1 MLDYIR
7 DGNEIYRQSFAT
19 IRAEADLTSLPED
32 LQVVAVRLIHSC
44 GMTDIVNDLD
54 YSESVVKI
62 AREALKNGANIL
74 CDAQMVANGVTRKR
88 LPANNAVICT
98 LNEPEVT
105 ELAKQMGNTRS
116 AAAMELWRS
125 PNKSHIAGSIIAIG
139 NAPTALFRLLE
150 ILDEMMDQDLPK
162 PAAILG
168 FPVGFVGALESKA
181 ALAANSRGVP
191 FLTIHGRRG
200 GSAMCAAAL
209 NALAMENEL

>member
-7 DGNEIYRQSFAT
+7 DGNEIYQKSFAT
-19 IRAEADLTSLPED
+19 IRAEVDLSILPPD
-32 LQVVAVRLIHSC
+32 LEVVAVRLIHAC
-44 GMTDIVNDLD
+44 GMTDIVRDLG
-54 YSESVVKI
+54 YSEDVVKI
-62 AREALKNGANIL
+62 GRAALKNGANIL

-88 LPANNAVICT
+88 LPANNPVICT
-98 LNEPEVT
+98 LNEPEVP
-105 ELAKQMGNTRS
+105 EIAKTIGNTRS

-125 PNKSHIAGSIIAIG
+125 HIEGSIVAIG

-150 ILDEMMDQDLPK
+150 MLDQGLPK
-162 PAAILG
+162 PAVILG
-168 FPVGFVGALESKA
+168 FPVGFVGAIESKA

-200 GSAMCAAAL
+200 GSAMAAAAL

>member
-19 IRAEADLTSLPED
+19 IRAEANLAILPLDLE
-32 LQVVAVRLIHSC
+32 VVAVRLIHAC
-44 GMTDIVNDLD
+44 GMTDIVRDLA
-54 YSESVVKI
+54 YSEDIVKI
-62 AREALKNGANIL
+62 GRAALQNGANIL

-98 LNEPEVT
+98 LNEPEVPN
-105 ELAKQMGNTRS
+105 LAKQIGNTRS

-125 PNKSHIAGSIIAIG
+125 HVEGAIVAIG

-150 ILDEMMDQDLPK
+150 LLDDGFPK
-162 PAAILG
+162 PAIILG
-168 FPVGFVGALESKA
+168 FPVGFVGAIESKA
-181 ALAANSRGVP
+181 ALAENSRGVP

>member
-19 IRAEADLTSLPED
+19 IRAEANFSGLPHDLE
-32 LQVVAVRLIHSC
+32 VVAVRLIHAC
-44 GMTDIVNDLD
+44 GMTDIVQDLA
-54 YSESVVKI
+54 YSQDVVKI
-62 AREALKNGANIL
+62 GREALRNGGNIL

-88 LPANNAVICT
+88 LTAQNQVICT
-98 LNEPEVT
+98 LNDPCVP
-105 ELAKQMGNTRS
+105 ELAHSIGNTRS
-116 AAAMELWRS
+116 AAAIELWRS
-125 PNKSHIAGSIIAIG
+125 HIPNSIVAIG

-150 ILDEMMDQDLPK
+150 LFDDGFPK
-162 PAAILG
+162 PAVILG
-168 FPVGFVGALESKA
+168 FPVGFVGAIESKA

-200 GSAMCAAAL
+200 GSAMCAAAI